1 MPSKNRQKIYIENGI
16 YHIYNRGVAKLP
28 IFLDTQD
35 YIKFINILNDALTK
49 RPLKIISFDLRGRSY
64 KAVEKQIKN
73 FLDEISLIAYC
84 LMKNHFHLL
93 IKQNS
98 KNSMES
104 FMRSILTRYSSYF
117 NKKYKRVGP
126 VFQGRYKAILITKEN
141 YLLHL
146 SRYIHLNPQ
155 EENVNL
161 LKAFSSYSNYL
172 GLRKNKWL
180 KPKIILDY
188 FKREYLDEMKFYK
201 SYQNF
206 VEVYKGKKKRFL
218 KNMILE

>member
-104 FMRSILTRYSSYF
+104 FMRSILTRYS
-117 NKKYKRVGP
+117 
-126 VFQGRYKAILITKEN
+126 
-141 YLLHL
+141 
-146 SRYIHLNPQ
+146 
-155 EENVNL
+155 
-161 LKAFSSYSNYL
+161 
-172 GLRKNKWL
+172 
-180 KPKIILDY
+180 
-188 FKREYLDEMKFYK
+188 
-201 SYQNF
+201 
-206 VEVYKGKKKRFL
+206 
-218 KNMILE
+218 